1 MPTKWELVAF
11 QTRNLASPGEQSTES
26 ERSLSRPIED
36 RSRKCKQSQKGIQK
50 EHSGQKQS
58 KSPTRQFVLRVEEDG
73 EDSLL

>member
-11 QTRNLASPGEQSTES
+11 QTRNLAPPGEQSTES
-26 ERSLSRPIED
+26 ERSLSRRKD
-36 RSRKCKQSQKGIQK
+36 RSRKCKQSQKGIQE

-58 KSPTRQFVLRVEEDG
+58 KSPTRQFVLRVEEDD